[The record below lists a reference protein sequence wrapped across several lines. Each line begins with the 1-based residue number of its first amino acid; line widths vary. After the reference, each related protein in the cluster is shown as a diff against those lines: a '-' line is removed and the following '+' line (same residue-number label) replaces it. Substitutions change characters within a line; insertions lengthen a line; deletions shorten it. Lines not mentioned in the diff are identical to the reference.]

1 MGTVKCRP
9 FLCFYEMKKN
19 SLIYN
24 RFCGHIVNMIF
35 NFFRLSRIILYIAK
49 KYILSLLKMINFF
62 IDIGR
67 AKWYNI
73 SVKKVLPMAI

>member
-1 MGTVKCRP
+1 M
-9 FLCFYEMKKN
+9 
-19 SLIYN
+19 
-24 RFCGHIVNMIF
+24 
-35 NFFRLSRIILYIAK
+35 YIAK

-73 SVKKVLPMAI
+73 SVKKVLPMAIKLLTGHMNYLFYHLRRGTKEANRLKNQDQYMKMRIHLENYMP